1 MEREH
6 GVYEGSEEFSADQVI
21 SGGDHDIHISHEGVA
36 GDLGLVDEAEE
47 PKVFVLE
54 DLAACFEDGAD
65 GYELRAVVVGI
76 DDVFLVDEF
85 ARLVALQ
92 DVVGLDDD
100 FLLA

>member
-1 MEREH
+1 MEGEH
-6 GVYEGSEEFSADQVI
+6 GVDKGSEEFPADQVI
-21 SGGDHDIHISHEGVA
+21 GGGDHDVHISHEGVA

-100 FLLA
+100 LLLA